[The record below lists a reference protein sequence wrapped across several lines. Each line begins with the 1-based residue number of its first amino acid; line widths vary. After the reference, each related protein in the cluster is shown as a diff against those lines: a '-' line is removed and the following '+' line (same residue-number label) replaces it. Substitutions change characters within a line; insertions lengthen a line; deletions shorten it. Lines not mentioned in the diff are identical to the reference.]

1 MDLMSKVKDDILK
14 YAENISQ
21 ILNIDVEVMS
31 KNLVRIAGTGVLKEK
46 VGKSM
51 SGESHIYK
59 KVLKTGKTIIVLNPK
74 KDELC
79 QSCSSINT
87 CNELLEISAP
97 IIFNSET
104 IGVIGLIC
112 FDEIQKNNFLAKKD
126 SYIKFLEQTADFISS
141 RIYQESEK
149 IMIENNNKVLL
160 NVVDRIPNSIII
172 TNDSHKIELIND
184 MGTSLFGESSPE
196 KTIKISNLNDI
207 LDKKEFSLEYN
218 GIKHDVVG
226 DIIDFPTNMG
236 RFRTLYVFQEAEKF
250 RTYLQQFNNNFAKD
264 FIFTSPEMQNVYL
277 KIQKVAK
284 TTTTVLI
291 SGESGTGKEVAA
303 RAIHM
308 NSNRA
313 DGPFIPVNCGAI
325 PESLIESEFF
335 GYVKGAFTGANPKG
349 KIGFFEQADKGTIFL
364 DEIGDMPLSL
374 QVKILRVLQEKT
386 ISPIGSDKTKEIDI
400 RIIAATNKNLEE
412 LVREN
417 KFREDLYYRLNVFPI
432 DIPALRNRPKD
443 IEELT
448 KYFVGKYSQL
458 FNTPIKVL
466 SPEVMNTFLSYNW
479 PGNIRELKNVIEYII
494 NVVDE
499 KDNVISAK
507 HLPPKF
513 VKSIDKK
520 EIKTLAQMEK
530 EAIEELLKIFGKTSK
545 GKLKTAETL
554 DISLATLYRKLKQY
568 NLESEKE

>member
-513 VKSIDKK
+513 IKSIDKK

-545 GKLKTAETL
+545 GKSKTAETL

-568 NLESEKE
+568 NLENEKE